1 MNEAP
6 LRIVI
11 VGEFDPGLPSHR
23 ATNDALNHAADYL
36 SVVVEH
42 SWLPSSALAENRSAD
57 ALQGCEGLWAAPGR
71 SLSEHRWRFQC
82 HSFGARA
89 RLALFRHLKR
99 LPIYSVRVCSRCF
112 RNKRCSSPRDH
123 A

>member
-57 ALQGCEGLWAAPGR
+57 ALKGCDGLWAAPGGPYR
-71 SLSEHRWRFQC
+71 SIDGVFS
-82 HSFGARA
+82 AI
-89 RLALFRHLKR
+89 RLAREQDWPYF
-99 LPIYSVRVCSRCF
+99 
-112 RNKRCSSPRDH
+112 
-123 A
+123 AT